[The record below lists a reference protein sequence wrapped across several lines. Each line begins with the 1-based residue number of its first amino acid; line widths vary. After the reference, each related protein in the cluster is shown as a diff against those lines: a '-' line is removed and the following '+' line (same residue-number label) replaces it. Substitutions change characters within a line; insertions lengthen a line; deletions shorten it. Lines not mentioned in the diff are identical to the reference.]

1 MSRRN
6 LAHREV
12 SNIGKFEG
20 VFFGAAKLLYDNADR
35 VDENRRSHPLLVAV
49 ENGDQTEVVNQLS
62 GISGTA
68 KMEELFEYVTDFVSI
83 CCCLDTM
90 LGTCAS
96 FHSCI
101 FSSCEVIRIPWLK
114 LNTSFSLV
122 SSLST
127 MFSRET
133 MLCILLPLLEMW
145 IL

>member
-90 LGTCAS
+90 VARYLR
-96 FHSCI
+96 
-101 FSSCEVIRIPWLK
+101 VIPFLY
-114 LNTSFSLV
+114 F
-122 SSLST
+122 
-127 MFSRET
+127 
-133 MLCILLPLLEMW
+133 LLLRSNSHTLAQT
-145 IL
+145 